1 MQQIVLL
8 LLAEG
13 DATRVR
19 NPMEQAPW
27 VDREYALAAA
37 EGADARAACW
47 AAVTR
52 GAPDAAFGRRVWKT
66 HCPFD
71 LFPCGG
77 GFSRGRVIVVV
88 RNPKDAAVSMHRH
101 YLQLR
106 EFAYTG
112 PWEHFF
118 RMFMAGDVGHGSW
131 FDHVLSYDAA
141 RAALGA
147 RLLWVTFENLKDDL
161 PRELA
166 RIAAFLGT
174 RADGATLA
182 AVAAASSF
190 ESMRADHLRR
200 LEDQQLLQCARGHF
214 RSGRNGGWAD
224 VFTVAQSIE
233 VDVAF
238 ARRFAG
244 RAALLA
250 EQRHVFY
257 TPLFLEG
264 PLAGPAA
271 PRVAF
276 EPEGRRARARSG
288 ALAALAALAACALLF
303 RSAASRSAK

>member
-1 MQQIVLL
+1 MQQIVLM

-112 PWEHFF
+112 PWDHFF
-118 RMFMAGDVGHGSW
+118 R
-131 FDHVLSYDAA
+131 
-141 RAALGA
+141 
-147 RLLWVTFENLKDDL
+147 
-161 PRELA
+161 
-166 RIAAFLGT
+166 
-174 RADGATLA
+174 
-182 AVAAASSF
+182 
-190 ESMRADHLRR
+190 
-200 LEDQQLLQCARGHF
+200 CAR
-214 RSGRNGGWAD
+214 
-224 VFTVAQSIE
+224 
-233 VDVAF
+233 
-238 ARRFAG
+238 
-244 RAALLA
+244 
-250 EQRHVFY
+250 
-257 TPLFLEG
+257 
-264 PLAGPAA
+264 
-271 PRVAF
+271 
-276 EPEGRRARARSG
+276 
-288 ALAALAALAACALLF
+288 
-303 RSAASRSAK
+303 